1 MVLPTCNI
9 LTGNQCAPRPTG
21 WRTADVKHTV
31 HSTYFIQCHHKSTLL
46 AFCPC
51 PLTENVSVSDSACKH
66 NVNKHE
72 TPDIS
77 KFFFLFSFLFFFANR
92 ANFSKSFLSLSRL
105 RNVFCSQRGTVLQR
119 KQRRFSTLGW
129 VLMAAT
135 LNYTLSR
142 SRLLAASW

>member
-77 KFFFLFSFLFFFANR
+77 KFFFLFSFLFFLQTEQIFPKVFFLCLGCGT
-92 ANFSKSFLSLSRL
+92 FSAVREALCCSESKEGFPRL
-105 RNVFCSQRGTVLQR
+105 AGS
-119 KQRRFSTLGW
+119 
-129 VLMAAT
+129 
-135 LNYTLSR
+135 
-142 SRLLAASW
+142 